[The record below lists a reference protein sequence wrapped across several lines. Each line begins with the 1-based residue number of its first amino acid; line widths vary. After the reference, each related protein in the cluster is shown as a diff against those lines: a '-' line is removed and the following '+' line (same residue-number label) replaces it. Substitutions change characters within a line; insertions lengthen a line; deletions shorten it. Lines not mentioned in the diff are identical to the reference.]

1 MEQRHNVKHNEK
13 FSSQD
18 NSKWNISVCV
28 LVNVVEYLNK
38 CNKKTVDN
46 LLLEREFESIK
57 HQQPTFFLRK
67 VFIIFSF
74 YSYCHKI
81 LPIMLIKVLLQQ
93 N

>member
-1 MEQRHNVKHNEK
+1 MEQRHNVKHTEK

-46 LLLEREFESIK
+46 LLLEREFESLNK
-57 HQQPTFFLRK
+57 T
-67 VFIIFSF
+67 STTN
-74 YSYCHKI
+74 I
-81 LPIMLIKVLLQQ
+81 LS
-93 N
+93 